1 MANLFDSANAP
12 VGVPSEVF
20 IGDFIQFKITEFS
33 DDYPNSTHQMKL
45 IARISTGAN
54 TEITI
59 TASALNDDYLFS
71 VASSSS
77 ASFTAG
83 SYHYQLEIRQDSDG
97 SRIIVDRGHIKVS
110 TDYDNNVDPRAHA
123 EIMLSKIESIL
134 EGKADS
140 DVSSYSIQGR
150 SLTKLGIEELL
161 EWRNYYRAEV
171 NEIKRKEQIKHGR
184 KTKSTVLGRF

>member
-33 DDYPNSTHQMKL
+33 DDYANSAHTMKL

-59 TASALNDDYLFS
+59 TASASDDDYLFS

-83 SYHYQLEIRQDSDG
+83 NYHYQLEITRDSD
-97 SRIIVDRGHIKVS
+97 SNRIIVDRGHIKVS